1 MLRTDAFCSLQFKD
15 DKVFHN
21 NVRKVFS
28 NNRSLIK
35 HLNSF
40 LRFTFEPLFFQLDQ
54 HGIFIHLFHESIT

>member
-15 DKVFHN
+15 DKAFHN

-40 LRFTFEPLFFQLDQ
+40 LRFSFESLIFQLDQ
-54 HGIFIHLFHESIT
+54 HGIFIYLFHESVT